1 MYKLVFDSQTS
12 DNLYYSIDD
21 FIEEK
26 INVRK
31 LGISKKQLIHLH
43 DILDIKRNYNTLNHL
58 HTKYNKN
65 IDKTIKIT
73 KDKLKNAIFLLLAYH
88 ENIIHF

>member
-1 MYKLVFDSQTS
+1 MYKIVFDSQTS

-31 LGISKKQLIHLH
+31 LSISKKQLVHLH
-43 DILDIKRNYNTLNHL
+43 DILNIK
-58 HTKYNKN
+58 K
-65 IDKTIKIT
+65 
-73 KDKLKNAIFLLLAYH
+73 KL
-88 ENIIHF
+88 